1 MQREWALREQNL
13 RIRPCDREKAAPAMI
28 QCGLRAS
35 SLNPEHKVY
44 QTLVRIHDHVM
55 ETYYP
60 TQSKL
65 NRKSNDILFW
75 LVGEWMARVFN
86 GKYSHQLTIT
96 VHTWN
101 F

>member
-1 MQREWALREQNL
+1 
-13 RIRPCDREKAAPAMI
+13 MI

-44 QTLVRIHDHVM
+44 QALVRIHDHVM

-86 GKYSHQLTIT
+86 GKYSHQLTII

-101 F
+101 FY